1 MPSPRTGSTLTAP
14 SATASIDIAAPP
26 AAVYA
31 LVTDLDILAELADE
45 ATAMRWVTGS
55 SATSGSRFRG
65 TNRNGR
71 RRWTTTCTVTDA
83 ESGRVFAFDVS
94 HGMPSIPISRW
105 QYDFEPTAEGCRV
118 TESTWDRRP
127 GWFKRPAELVTGTRN
142 RPGLNAA
149 HIHATL
155 ARLKARAETAQS

>member
-1 MPSPRTGSTLTAP
+1 LSTP
-14 SATASIDIAAPP
+14 SATASIDIAARS

-31 LVTDLDILAELADE
+31 LVTDLDVLAELADE
-45 ATAMRWVTGS
+45 TSAMRWVSGS
-55 SATSGSRFRG
+55 SATAGARFRG
-65 TNRNGR
+65 TNRNGW

-94 HGMPSIPISRW
+94 HGTPTIQISRW
-105 QYDFEPTAEGCRV
+105 QYDFEATAEGCRV

-127 GWFKRPAELVTGTRN
+127 GWFKFPAELVTGTRN
-142 RPGLNAA
+142 RPVVNAA